1 MSESNQPPFLQF
13 LETGMAKG
21 GFETDDVLSALLPL
35 LKQVVAAHEA
45 GLVAPLDGIHDLVCT
60 EAGQLMFAPA
70 KVSSPEKNTSKVEA
84 MQAAFSSAV
93 EVVAESRRTADIDA
107 GSLTVSDLGVGATD
121 GDITKPAFL
130 PSYRSWEHA
139 VGHHDELTDIFSLGM
154 LLASVACGLDFT
166 YAGELELFTVNRTNL
181 FSISPRLNPVL
192 ASTIV
197 HMTELNRHKRAQDL
211 GQMISRLENYREQ
224 MVDFDTNVFTKKEFK
239 ESPITGKRRLIQSHL
254 RDRLFEIS
262 RRNRLIYFKPTLQT
276 LNLTIASVPVL
287 LDYRNIK
294 LEQLF
299 VWHRELAA
307 TVTDGAPMSLGK
319 YLRFEDAPYIPG
331 VLDKIISE
339 ARRDRAEYGFAQLR
353 LVLCFLRWNNL
364 KEDKHERI
372 HSPLL
377 LLPVE
382 LTKKKGVR
390 DNYVLDPTSSEA
402 EVNPA
407 LRHHLKEL
415 YNLSLPEFIDLK
427 DTSLDQF
434 YDALK
439 AQIQASEP
447 GVTLN
452 KIDRPQIELIHEK
465 ARQRVDQYRRRMK
478 LQARKARVTSKPDY
492 SYDRENLKPLGLQ
505 LFLEKVRPTPM
516 PLRDVAGAPPQVRL
530 PHIVAADVRRR
541 SSAEDNADPP
551 PHVGGYTV
559 SHIVPEP
566 ASQAEP
572 GKVLE
577 TERQMFA
584 LREGDNQNPYSWDF
598 DLCSLT
604 LGNFNYRKMTLVR
617 DYAKL
622 IETDMASGA
631 FDTVFSL
638 TPKPPEEAQA
648 PALDL
653 ADQHLV
659 ISCDATQASAIARAR
674 TGASYI
680 IQGPPG
686 TGKSQ
691 TITNLIADY
700 VARGK
705 RVLFVCEKRAA
716 IDVVFHRLRQQGLD
730 ELCCLIHDSQTDKK
744 AFIQNLKQTYEKFLG
759 QADLDPEAESL
770 RAKTLKAMEQDI
782 AALRRFSDVMREA
795 QAHTGIGVR
804 SLLHRLV
811 ELRGR
816 AVELPPEVED
826 VLPEYPL
833 WQQHGD
839 VISRL
844 QAALTDLGEEL
855 CFAKHPLRW
864 LGKGILQADR
874 PLEALSKHLDQ
885 AEDLLDAIE
894 SALELSG
901 LPGELWDT
909 FEEIQTILEFAVR
922 VRPLAERNL
931 LGVLTHGAAE
941 QSFTALATDLDK
953 KTRTH
958 EKAQAKTA
966 GWREP
971 LSPDDT
977 ENALAQAQAFE
988 KSIFRFLQPAFWRLK
1003 KTIQTRYNFSQHA
1016 VPPAWSK
1023 VLSDLSAQHKALAEY
1038 QTLQQHAATEWRVED
1053 VEAFRNQ
1060 VAEMKSDPRLT
1071 HPSIKALL
1079 KLLAESAEAGTLI
1092 DNLAGIHDRFT
1103 ALDDTLSA
1111 ALAEHEQ
1118 FEFAELAD
1126 VLGKL
1131 RAQTGTLAELSPIL
1145 SEVADLP
1152 DAFTHALRHAPVL
1165 LSEFEAA
1172 IGHKSVNLVYREDR
1186 AVNRFEGRTLV
1197 RKMEQLEKRYRE
1209 WLGLNARSLRMAVR
1223 QKFLEHVNISSLP
1236 AAQLNQEQK
1245 SFKKSYAAGRRD
1257 LEHEFGKTMRY
1268 KSIRDLAAGETG
1280 QIIQDLK
1287 PIWLMSPLSV
1297 SDTLPLDPEL
1307 FDVVIFDEAS
1317 QIPMEEA
1324 IPAIYRSHQTIVVG
1338 DEMQLPPTTFFAS
1351 ARTDDESV
1359 IVEEEGERIEVDL
1372 DSDSFLTQSAQNLPS
1387 TLLAWHYR
1395 SRYESLI
1402 SFSNSAF
1409 YSGNLYTI
1417 PDRQRAIADRP
1428 ELIVTAT
1435 EQGGANVDALL
1446 ARSISFHFMENGL
1459 YEDRRNPN
1467 EAAYIAQMVREILRR
1482 DTKLSIGLVAF
1493 SEAQQG
1499 ELESALSRLAD
1510 EDATFAALLE
1520 TEYVREE
1527 NDVFCG
1533 LFVKNL
1539 ENVQG
1544 DERDIIIMS
1553 VCYGH
1558 DANGRMLMNFGP
1570 INQRGGEKR
1579 LNVIFSRA
1587 KHHMA
1592 IVSSIRHHDITN
1604 DYNDGANSLKN
1615 FLYYAEAV
1623 SKGDEATARRVLENL
1638 NPLSRKA
1645 LVPLSKGDAVVEK
1658 LAVALRERGYEVDLN
1673 VGQSKFRCDLA
1684 VRSKTD
1690 SLYQLGILVDTH
1702 GHYANPNLLDRY
1714 LMQPSILK
1722 AFGWRFALVLTKN
1735 WYHTPDD
1742 VLTRIEKLLQG
1753 QEVEVEL
1760 EEEEALVETLAPP
1773 AAPPTTTPAPPQ
1785 PMQAETNRS
1794 DVTQVS
1800 PVEPSAASPGT
1811 TRRFEFVGGSSQK
1824 FWEISVSGNSFTVR
1838 FGRIGTAGQAQTKN
1852 FSDEA
1857 KAKREAES
1865 LIAEKVKKGY
1875 AEIIK

>member
-1 MSESNQPPFLQF
+1 MSEPTQPTFLTF
-13 LETGMAKG
+13 LEAGVAKG
-21 GFETDDVLSALLPL
+21 GFETDDVLAAVLPL
-35 LKQVVAAHEA
+35 MEQVLAAHEA
-45 GLVAPLDGIHDLVCT
+45 GLVAPLDGIKDLNVT
-60 EAGQLMFAPA
+60 EAGHLMFAPA
-70 KVSSPEKNTSKVEA
+70 KVNSPEKNTAKVESL
-84 MQAAFSSAV
+84 QASVSSAV
-93 EVVAESRRTADIDA
+93 EVVAESRRVADVDQA
-107 GSLTVSDLGVGATD
+107 TLAVSDQRVGDAEAGVTM
-121 GDITKPAFL
+121 PVYL
-130 PSYRSWEHA
+130 PGYRCWEQA
-139 VGHHDELTDIFSLGM
+139 VGHHDELTDIFSLGQ
-154 LLASVACGLDFT
+154 LLASVALGLDFT
-166 YAGELELFTVNRTNL
+166 DVGELELFTVNRTNL
-181 FSISPRLNPVL
+181 FAISLRVNPVL

-197 HMTELNRHKRAQDL
+197 QMTELNRHKRAQDL
-211 GQMISRLENYREQ
+211 GQMISRLQNYRDQ
-224 MVDFDTNVFTKKEFK
+224 SVDFDTNIFKRKEFQ
-239 ESPITGKRRLIQSHL
+239 ESPVTGKRRLIQSHL

-276 LNLTIASVPVL
+276 LNLTVASVPIL

-299 VWHRELAA
+299 VWHAELAG
-307 TVTDGAPMSLGK
+307 TVTEGAPMSLGK

-377 LLPVE
+377 LLPCE

-390 DNYVLDPTSSEA
+390 DNYVLDPTTSEA

-415 YNLSLPEFIDLK
+415 YNLSLPEFVDLK
-427 DTSLDQF
+427 ETSLDQF

-447 GVTLN
+447 GVVLN

-478 LQARKARVTSKPDY
+478 LQARKARATVKPDY

-505 LFLEKVRPTPM
+505 LFLAKVRPTPL
-516 PLRDVAGAPPQVRL
+516 PLRDVAGAPPLPRL
-530 PHIVAADVRRR
+530 PHIVD
-541 SSAEDNADPP
+541 SSA
-551 PHVGGYTV
+551 
-559 SHIVPEP
+559 S
-566 ASQAEP
+566 AET

-638 TPKPPEEAQA
+638 TPKPPEEAHA
-648 PALDL
+648 PALEL
-653 ADQHLV
+653 PDQHLV

-744 AFIQNLKQTYEKFLG
+744 AFIQNLKQTYEKFLS
-759 QADLDPEAESL
+759 QADLDPEAEAL
-770 RAKTLKAMEQDI
+770 RAKALKAMEQDL
-782 AALRRFSDVMREA
+782 ATLQRFSEVMRQSHA
-795 QAHTGIGVR
+795 RTGVAVR

-816 AVELPPEVED
+816 ATELAPEIED
-826 VLPEYPL
+826 LLPEYPL

-839 VISRL
+839 VVDRL
-844 QAALTDLGEEL
+844 ELALADVGEER

-864 LGKGILQADR
+864 LGKGVLHADR
-874 PLEALSKHLDQ
+874 PLEALTKHLDE

-901 LPGELWDT
+901 LPHELWDT

-922 VRPLAERNL
+922 VRPLAERRL
-931 LGVLTHGAAE
+931 IGVLTHGSAEQAFNAVAAE
-941 QSFTALATDLDK
+941 LDK
-953 KTRTH
+953 KAKALQ
-958 EKAQAKTA
+958 KAQAKT
-966 GWREP
+966 GSWREP

-988 KSIFRFLQPAFWRLK
+988 KSIFRFLQPAFYRLK
-1003 KTIQTRYNFSQHA
+1003 KTLQARYDFSQHA
-1016 VPPAWSK
+1016 VAPAWSK
-1023 VLSDLSAQHKALAEY
+1023 ILGDLAAQHKAFTEWQAV
-1038 QTLQQHAATEWRVED
+1038 QQQAASEWRVD
-1053 VEAFRNQ
+1053 DADTFRTQ
-1060 VAEMKSDPRLT
+1060 VAEMKGDARLT

-1079 KLLAESAEAGTLI
+1079 KLLANADEAGGLME
-1092 DNLAGIHDRFT
+1092 NLAGIHDRFT
-1103 ALDDTLSA
+1103 ALDQT
-1111 ALAEHEQ
+1111 LAETLAEYEQ
-1118 FEFAELAD
+1118 FEFPELAD

-1131 RAQTGTLAELSPIL
+1131 REQTGALAELSPIL
-1145 SEVADLP
+1145 SELVDLP
-1152 DAFTHALRHAPVL
+1152 DNFTYALRHAPVPL
-1165 LSEFEAA
+1165 NEFEAVV
-1172 IGHKSVNLVYREDR
+1172 GHKSLNQLYREDR
-1186 AVNRFEGRTLV
+1186 AVNRFEGRTLY
-1197 RKMEQLEKRYRE
+1197 RKMEQLEKRHRE
-1209 WLGLNARSLRMAVR
+1209 WLSLNARCIRMAVR
-1223 QKFLEHVNISSLP
+1223 QKFLEHVSVSSLP

-1245 SFKKSYAAGRRD
+1245 VFKKSYAAGRRD

-1268 KSIRDLAAGETG
+1268 KSIRDLAGGETG
-1280 QIIQDLK
+1280 QVIQDLK

-1351 ARTDDESV
+1351 ARTEDESV

-1402 SFSNSAF
+1402 SFSNAAF

-1428 ELIVTAT
+1428 ELIVTAN

-1446 ARSISFHFMENGL
+1446 ARSISFHVMENGL

-1467 EAAYIAQMVREILRR
+1467 EAAYIAQMVREILKR
-1482 DTKLSIGLVAF
+1482 DIKLSIGLVAF

-1499 ELESALSRLAD
+1499 EIESALSRLAE
-1510 EDATFAALLE
+1510 EDVDFAARLE
-1520 TEYVREE
+1520 NEYVREE

-1558 DANGRMLMNFGP
+1558 DANDRMLMNFGP

-1615 FLYYAEAV
+1615 FLHYAEAV
-1623 SKGDEATARRVLENL
+1623 SRGDEATARRVLENL

-1645 LVPLSKGDAVVEK
+1645 LAPLSRGDAVVEG
-1658 LAVALRERGYEVDLN
+1658 LAAALRQRGYAVDLN

-1684 VRSKTD
+1684 VRGNAD
-1690 SLYQLGILVDTH
+1690 SLYQLGVLVDTD

-1714 LMQPSILK
+1714 LMQPGILK
-1722 AFGWRFALVLTKN
+1722 AFGWRFALVLTKD
-1735 WYHTPDD
+1735 WYHNPDD
-1742 VLTRIEKLLQG
+1742 VLVRLEKLLRG
-1753 QEVEVEL
+1753 EEVAGEPEP
-1760 EEEEALVETLAPP
+1760 EEEIVETPP
-1773 AAPPTTTPAPPQ
+1773 PPQPTRGSAPPTL
-1785 PMQAETNRS
+1785 QAT
-1794 DVTQVS
+1794 V
-1800 PVEPSAASPGT
+1800 PIAASGEPPPVIPPPVPPIPPPIPGAM
-1811 TRRFEFVGGSSQK
+1811 RHFEFVGGSSNK
-1824 FWEISVSGNSFTVR
+1824 FWQITVAGNSFTVR
-1838 FGRIGTAGQAQTKN
+1838 FGRIGTPGQSQTKS
-1852 FSDEA
+1852 FADEA
-1857 KAKREAES
+1857 KAKREAEG

-1875 AEIIK
+1875 VETQSGSQI

>member
-1 MSESNQPPFLQF
+1 MNEQSQPPFLNF
-13 LETGMAKG
+13 LAAGVAKG
-21 GFETDDVLSALLPL
+21 GFEADDVLAALLPL
-35 LKQVVAAHEA
+35 MKQVRAVHEA
-45 GLVAPLDGIHDLVCT
+45 GLVAPLDGIKDLNVT
-60 EAGQLMFAPA
+60 DAGQLMFAPA
-70 KVSSPEKNTSKVEA
+70 KVNPPEKNSAKVESL
-84 MQAAFSSAV
+84 QAPVSGAV
-93 EVVAESRRTADIDA
+93 DVVAESRRVADVDRA
-107 GSLTVSDLGVGATD
+107 TLTVTDHRISDGEAG
-121 GDITKPAFL
+121 ITKPVYL
-130 PSYRSWEHA
+130 PGYRCWEHA
-139 VGHHDELTDIFSLGM
+139 IGHHDELTDIFSLGQ

-166 YAGELELFTVNRTNL
+166 DASALESFTVNRTNL
-181 FSISPRLNPVL
+181 FVINPRLNPVL

-197 HMTELNRHKRAQDL
+197 QMMELNRHKRAQDL
-211 GQMISRLENYREQ
+211 GQMISRLENYRDQ
-224 MVDFDTNVFTKKEFK
+224 SVDFDTNIFQRQEFQ
-239 ESPITGKRRLIQSHL
+239 ESPVTGKRRLIQSHL

-262 RRNRLIYFKPTLQT
+262 RRNRLIHFKPTLQT

-287 LDYRNIK
+287 LDHRNIK

-299 VWHRELAA
+299 VWHPELAA
-307 TVTDGAPMSLGK
+307 AVTEGAPMSLGK

-390 DNYVLDPTSSEA
+390 DNYVLDPASSEA

-415 YNLSLPEFIDLK
+415 YNLSLPEFVDLK
-427 DTSLDQF
+427 ETSLDQF
-434 YDALK
+434 HDALK

-452 KIDRPQIELIHEK
+452 KMDRPQIELIHEK
-465 ARQRVDQYRRRMK
+465 ARQRVDQYRRRLQ
-478 LQARKARVTSKPDY
+478 LQARQARTIAKPDY

-505 LFLEKVRPTPM
+505 LFLEKVRPTPL
-516 PLRDVAGAPPQVRL
+516 PLRDAAGAPPQPRL
-530 PHIVAADVRRR
+530 PHMVAPTAPAD
-541 SSAEDNADPP
+541 A
-551 PHVGGYTV
+551 G
-559 SHIVPEP
+559 
-566 ASQAEP
+566 Q
-572 GKVLE
+572 VLE

-638 TPKPPEEAQA
+638 APKPPGEA
-648 PALDL
+648 PAPTLEL
-653 ADQHLV
+653 PEQHLV
-659 ISCDATQASAIARAR
+659 ISCDATQATAIARAR

-744 AFIQNLKQTYEKFLG
+744 AFIQNLKQTYEKFLS

-770 RAKTLKAMEQDI
+770 RIKSLRAMEQDV
-782 AALRRFSDVMREA
+782 ATLRRFSEVMRES
-795 QAHTGIGVR
+795 HRRTGIPVR

-816 AVELPPEVED
+816 AAELPPEVED
-826 VLPEYPL
+826 LLPEYPI
-833 WQQHGD
+833 WQQHGE

-844 QAALTDLGEEL
+844 QCALKDLGDET
-855 CFAKHPLRW
+855 CFARHPLRW
-864 LGKGILQADR
+864 LGKGVLQADR
-874 PLEALSKHLDQ
+874 PLEALAKKLDE
-885 AEDLLDAIE
+885 AEALLDAIE

-931 LGVLTHGAAE
+931 IGVLTHGPAEHAYNALAAE
-941 QSFTALATDLDK
+941 IDKRAKALQ
-953 KTRTH
+953 
-958 EKAQAKTA
+958 KAREKTA
-966 GWREP
+966 AWRDP
-971 LSPDDT
+971 LSIDDT

-988 KSIFRFLQPAFWRLK
+988 KSIFRFLRPSFHRLK
-1003 KTIQTRYNFSQHA
+1003 KTLQARYDFSQHA
-1016 VPPAWSK
+1016 IAPAWSRI
-1023 VLSDLSAQHKALAEY
+1023 LGDLAAQHKAFAEW
-1038 QTLQQHAATEWRVED
+1038 QAAQQQAAGEWRVD
-1053 VEAFRNQ
+1053 DADAFRTQ
-1060 VAEMKSDPRLT
+1060 VSEMKSDSRLA
-1071 HPSIKALL
+1071 HPSVKALL
-1079 KLLAESAEAGTLI
+1079 KLLAETDEAGALVG
-1092 DNLAGIHDRFT
+1092 NLAGIHDRFS
-1103 ALDDTLSA
+1103 ALDQTLAETLAEYERFEFPELSEVLA
-1111 ALAEHEQ
+1111 ALR
-1118 FEFAELAD
+1118 
-1126 VLGKL
+1126 K
-1131 RAQTGTLAELSPIL
+1131 QTAALAELSPIL
-1145 SEVADLP
+1145 SEVAELP
-1152 DAFTHALRHAPVL
+1152 ESFAYALRHAPVAL
-1165 LSEFEAA
+1165 NEFEAA
-1172 IGHKSVNLVYREDR
+1172 VGHKSLNQLYREDR
-1186 AVNRFEGRTLV
+1186 VVNRFEGRTLL
-1197 RKMEQLEKRYRE
+1197 RKMELLEKRYRE
-1209 WLGLNARSLRMAVR
+1209 WLGLNARCIRMAVR

-1245 SFKKSYAAGRRD
+1245 AFKKSYAAGRRD

-1268 KSIRDLAAGETG
+1268 KSIRDLAAGDTG
-1280 QIIQDLK
+1280 QVIQDLK

-1351 ARTDDESV
+1351 ARTEDASV
-1359 IVEEEGERIEVDL
+1359 IVEEEGERFEVDL

-1402 SFSNSAF
+1402 SFSNAAF

-1417 PDRQRAIADRP
+1417 PDRQRAVSDRP
-1428 ELIVTAT
+1428 ELIVTT
-1435 EQGGANVDALL
+1435 NEQGGANVDALL
-1446 ARSISFHFMENGL
+1446 ARSISFHFMEHGV

-1467 EAAYIAQMVREILRR
+1467 EAAYIAQTVREILKR

-1499 ELESALSRLAD
+1499 EIESALSRLAE
-1510 EDATFAALLE
+1510 EDAGFAARLE
-1520 TEYVREE
+1520 NEYVREE

-1558 DANGRMLMNFGP
+1558 DANNRMLMNFGP

-1615 FLYYAEAV
+1615 FLQYAEAV

-1645 LVPLSKGDAVVEK
+1645 LAPLGKGDAVVEG
-1658 LAVALRERGYEVDLN
+1658 LAAALRQRGHAVDLN
-1673 VGQSKFRCDLA
+1673 VGQSRFRCDLA
-1684 VRSKTD
+1684 VRGGAD
-1690 SLYQLGILVDTH
+1690 SMYQLGILVDTD

-1714 LMQPSILK
+1714 LMQPGILK
-1722 AFGWRFALVLTKN
+1722 AFGWRFALVLTKD
-1735 WYHTPDD
+1735 WYHNPED
-1742 VLTRIEKLLQG
+1742 VLARLEKLLQG
-1753 QEVEVEL
+1753 QEVETEPEP
-1760 EEEEALVETLAPP
+1760 EEEIAETP
-1773 AAPPTTTPAPPQ
+1773 PAPP
-1785 PMQAETNRS
+1785 PTRGS
-1794 DVTQVS
+1794 TPPTSPVTTPVDV
-1800 PVEPSAASPGT
+1800 PVEPPPVIPPPGPPT
-1811 TRRFEFVGGSSQK
+1811 SKPVPSSMRHFEFVGGSSNK
-1824 FWEISVSGNSFTVR
+1824 FWEITVDGNSFTVR
-1838 FGRIGTAGQAQTKN
+1838 FGRIGTTGQSQTKT
-1852 FSDEA
+1852 FADEA
-1857 KAKREAES
+1857 KAKREAEN
-1865 LIAEKVKKGY
+1865 LVTEKLKKGY
-1875 AEIIK
+1875 KEKPA

>member
-1 MSESNQPPFLQF
+1 MSEQPQPPFLKF
-13 LETGMAKG
+13 LEAGVVKG
-21 GFETDDVLSALLPL
+21 GFEADDVLAALLPL
-35 LKQVVAAHEA
+35 MKQVLAVHEA
-45 GLVAPLDGIHDLVCT
+45 GLVAPLDGIRDLTVT
-60 EAGQLMFAPA
+60 DAGQWMFAPA
-70 KVSSPEKNTSKVEA
+70 KVNPPEKNSAKVESL
-84 MQAAFSSAV
+84 QAPVSSAV
-93 EVVAESRRTADIDA
+93 EVVAESRRVADVDQA
-107 GSLTVSDLGVGATD
+107 TLTVTDQRVSDAEAS
-121 GDITKPAFL
+121 ITKPVYL
-130 PSYRSWEHA
+130 PGYRCWEH
-139 VGHHDELTDIFSLGM
+139 VIGHHDELTDIFSLGL
-154 LLASVACGLDFT
+154 LLASVGCGLDFT
-166 YAGELELFTVNRTNL
+166 DAGELELFAVNRTNL

-197 HMTELNRHKRAQDL
+197 QMTELNRHKRAQDL
-211 GQMISRLENYREQ
+211 GQMISRLENYRDQ
-224 MVDFDTNVFTKKEFK
+224 SVDFDTNLFQRQEFQ
-239 ESPITGKRRLIQSHL
+239 ESPVTGKRRLIQSHL

-262 RRNRLIYFKPTLQT
+262 RRNRLIYFKPTLHT

-299 VWHRELAA
+299 LWHPELAA
-307 TVTDGAPMSLGK
+307 TVTEGAPMSLGK

-339 ARRDRAEYGFAQLR
+339 TRRDRAEYGFAQLR

-415 YNLSLPEFIDLK
+415 YNLSLPEFVDLK
-427 DTSLDQF
+427 ETSLDQF

-465 ARQRVDQYRRRMK
+465 ARQRVDQYRRRLK
-478 LQARKARVTSKPDY
+478 LQARKSRAVAKPDY

-505 LFLEKVRPTPM
+505 LFLEKVRPTPL
-516 PLRDVAGAPPQVRL
+516 PLRDVAGAPPQSRL
-530 PHIVAADVRRR
+530 PHMVNPTAP
-541 SSAEDNADPP
+541 AEA
-551 PHVGGYTV
+551 
-559 SHIVPEP
+559 
-566 ASQAEP
+566 

-648 PALDL
+648 PTLEL
-653 ADQHLV
+653 PDQHLV

-744 AFIQNLKQTYEKFLG
+744 AFIQNLKQTYEKFLS

-782 AALRRFSDVMREA
+782 ATLRRFSEVMRESHR
-795 QAHTGIGVR
+795 QTGIPVR

-816 AVELPPEVED
+816 AAELPPEVED
-826 VLPEYPL
+826 LLPEYPL

-839 VISRL
+839 VINRL
-844 QAALTDLGEEL
+844 QSALEDLGDET

-864 LGKGILQADR
+864 LGKGVLQADR
-874 PLEALSKHLDQ
+874 PLETLAKHLDE

-894 SALELSG
+894 NALELSG
-901 LPGELWDT
+901 LPGELWDA

-931 LGVLTHGAAE
+931 IGVLTHGPTEQVYNTLAAE
-941 QSFTALATDLDK
+941 IDKRAKALHKA
-953 KTRTH
+953 R
-958 EKAQAKTA
+958 EKNAA
-966 GWREP
+966 WRDP

-988 KSIFRFLQPAFWRLK
+988 KSIFRFLQPSFYRLK
-1003 KTIQTRYNFSQHA
+1003 KTLQARYDFSQHA
-1016 VPPAWSK
+1016 VAPAWSK
-1023 VLSDLSAQHKALAEY
+1023 ILGDLATQHKAFTDWQA
-1038 QTLQQHAATEWRVED
+1038 TQQQAASEWRVD
-1053 VEAFRNQ
+1053 DADAFRAQ
-1060 VAEMKSDPRLT
+1060 VSEMKSDARLA
-1071 HPSIKALL
+1071 HPSVKALL
-1079 KLLAESAEAGTLI
+1079 KLLAATDEAGAMVEH
-1092 DNLAGIHDRFT
+1092 LAGIHDRFG
-1103 ALDDTLSA
+1103 ALDQT
-1111 ALAEHEQ
+1111 LAETLAEYEQ
-1118 FEFAELAD
+1118 FEFPELSE
-1126 VLGKL
+1126 VLARL
-1131 RAQTGTLAELSPIL
+1131 REQTGALAELSPIL

-1152 DAFTHALRHAPVL
+1152 ESFAYALRHAPVAL
-1165 LSEFEAA
+1165 NEFEAA
-1172 IGHKSVNLVYREDR
+1172 VGHKSLNQLYREDR
-1186 AVNRFEGRTLV
+1186 VVNRFEGRTLL
-1197 RKMEQLEKRYRE
+1197 RKMELLEKRYRE
-1209 WLGLNARSLRMAVR
+1209 WLGLNARCIRMAVR
-1223 QKFLEHVNISSLP
+1223 QKFLEHVNVSSLP

-1245 SFKKSYAAGRRD
+1245 AFKKSYAAGRRD

-1280 QIIQDLK
+1280 QVIQDLK

-1351 ARTDDESV
+1351 ARTEDESV
-1359 IVEEEGERIEVDL
+1359 IVEEEGERFEVDL

-1402 SFSNSAF
+1402 SFSNAAF

-1428 ELIVTAT
+1428 ELIITAN
-1435 EQGGANVDALL
+1435 EQGGENVDALL
-1446 ARSISFHFMENGL
+1446 ARSISFHFMEKGV

-1467 EAAYIAQMVREILRR
+1467 EAAYIAQMVREILKR

-1499 ELESALSRLAD
+1499 EIESALSRLAE
-1510 EDATFAALLE
+1510 EDAEFATRIE
-1520 TEYVREE
+1520 NEYVREE

-1558 DANGRMLMNFGP
+1558 DANDRMLMNFGP

-1615 FLYYAEAV
+1615 FLHYAEAV

-1645 LVPLSKGDAVVEK
+1645 LAPLSKGDAVVEG
-1658 LAVALRERGYEVDLN
+1658 LAAALRQRGYAVDLN

-1684 VRSKTD
+1684 VRGGSD
-1690 SLYQLGILVDTH
+1690 SMYQLGILVDTD

-1714 LMQPSILK
+1714 LMQPGILK
-1722 AFGWRFALVLTKN
+1722 AFGWRFALVLTKD
-1735 WYHTPDD
+1735 WYHNPED
-1742 VLTRIEKLLQG
+1742 VLARLEKLLQG
-1753 QEVEVEL
+1753 QEVETEPEP
-1760 EEEEALVETLAPP
+1760 EEEIAETPP
-1773 AAPPTTTPAPPQ
+1773 IPSPTRGSTPPTLPVTTPVGA
-1785 PMQAETNRS
+1785 
-1794 DVTQVS
+1794 
-1800 PVEPSAASPGT
+1800 PVEPPPVNPPPVLPTAKSVPGSV
-1811 TRRFEFVGGSSQK
+1811 RHFEFVGGSSNK
-1824 FWEISVSGNSFTVR
+1824 FWEITVAGNSLTVR
-1838 FGRIGTAGQAQTKN
+1838 FGRIGTAGQSQTKS
-1852 FSDEA
+1852 FADEA
-1857 KAKREAES
+1857 KARREAEN
-1865 LIAEKVKKGY
+1865 LVTEKVKKGY
-1875 AEIIK
+1875 VERAQ

>member
-1 MSESNQPPFLQF
+1 MSEPTQSSFLKF
-13 LETGMAKG
+13 LEAGVAKG
-21 GFETDDVLSALLPL
+21 GFETEDVLAAVLPL
-35 LKQVVAAHEA
+35 MKQVLAAHEA
-45 GLVAPLDGIHDLVCT
+45 GLVAPLNGIEDLIIT
-60 EAGQLMFAPA
+60 EAGQFMFAPA
-70 KVSSPEKNTSKVEA
+70 KANSSKKNSAKVKSL
-84 MQAAFSSAV
+84 QSPVCNAV
-93 EVVAESRRTADIDA
+93 EVVAESRRVTDVDQSMLTISDSSVSAADGGAADGGA
-107 GSLTVSDLGVGATD
+107 ADGGAADGSAADSG
-121 GDITKPAFL
+121 ITKPVFL
-130 PSYRSWEHA
+130 PGYRNWEC
-139 VGHHDELTDIFSLGM
+139 VIGHHDELTDMFSLGL

-166 YAGELELFTVNRTNL
+166 DAGELELFTLNRTNL
-181 FSISPRLNPVL
+181 FSINPRLNPVL

-211 GQMISRLENYREQ
+211 EQMILRLENYREQ
-224 MVDFDTNVFTKKEFK
+224 TVDFDANVFTKKEFQQ
-239 ESPITGKRRLIQSHL
+239 SPITGKRRLIQSHL

-276 LNLTIASVPVL
+276 LNLTIASVPLL
-287 LDYRNIK
+287 LDCRNIK

-299 VWHRELAA
+299 VWHSELAA
-307 TVTDGAPMSLGK
+307 TVTDGAPMSIGK
-319 YLRFEDAPYIPG
+319 YLRFEDAPYISG

-339 ARRDRAEYGFAQLR
+339 ARRNRAEYGFAQLR

-382 LTKKKGVR
+382 LTRKKGVR
-390 DNYVLDPTSSEA
+390 DNYVLDPAASEA

-415 YNLSLPEFIDLK
+415 YGLSLPEFVDLK
-427 DTSLDQF
+427 ETSLDQF
-434 YDALK
+434 CDALRT
-439 AQIQASEP
+439 QIQASEP

-465 ARQRVDQYRRRMK
+465 ARQRVDQYRQRMK
-478 LQARKARVTSKPDY
+478 LQARAARVARKPDY

-505 LFLEKVRPTPM
+505 LFLEKVQPTPM
-516 PLRDVAGAPPQVRL
+516 PLREVAGAPPLPRL
-530 PHIVAADVRRR
+530 PHIVDA
-541 SSAEDNADPP
+541 NAP
-551 PHVGGYTV
+551 VET
-559 SHIVPEP
+559 E
-566 ASQAEP
+566 
-572 GKVLE
+572 KVLE
-577 TERQMFA
+577 IERQMFA

-598 DLCSLT
+598 DLCNLT

-622 IETDMASGA
+622 IETDIASGA

-638 TPKPPEEAQA
+638 TPRTLEDAHA

-659 ISCDATQASAIARAR
+659 VSCDATQASAIARAR

-730 ELCCLIHDSQTDKK
+730 SLCCLIHDSQTDKK
-744 AFIQNLKQTYEKFLG
+744 AFIQNLKQTYETFIS
-759 QADLDPEAESL
+759 QADLDPDAAAL
-770 RAKTLKAMEQDI
+770 RAKALKAMEQDI
-782 AALRRFSDVMREA
+782 GALRRFSDVMRQEH
-795 QAHTGIGVR
+795 AHTGVAVR

-816 AVELPPEVED
+816 ASELPPEVED
-826 VLPEYPL
+826 LLPEYPL
-833 WQQHGD
+833 WQQYGD
-839 VISRL
+839 VINRL
-844 QAALTDLGEEL
+844 RTALDDLGEER

-864 LGKGILQADR
+864 LGKSVLQADR
-874 PLEALSKHLDQ
+874 PLEALLKHLDQ

-901 LPGELWDT
+901 LPSKLWDT
-909 FEEIQTILEFAVR
+909 FEEIQIILEFAVR
-922 VRPLAERNL
+922 LRPLAQRKL
-931 LGVLTHGAAE
+931 AGVLTHGPEE
-941 QSFTALATDLDK
+941 QSFAALAANLDK
-953 KTRTH
+953 KTKALH
-958 EKAQAKTA
+958 MSQEKTT
-966 GWREP
+966 GWHDL

-977 ENALAQAQAFE
+977 ENALAQTQAFE
-988 KSIFRFLQPAFWRLK
+988 KSIFRFLKPAFWRLK
-1003 KTIQTRYNFSQHA
+1003 KTLQARYDFSQHA

-1023 VLSDLSAQHKALAEY
+1023 ILMDLSAYHKAMAEWRAA
-1038 QTLQQHAATEWRVED
+1038 QQYAAAEWRVDD
-1053 VEAFRNQ
+1053 VDAFQSQ
-1060 VAEMKSDPRLT
+1060 VAEIKNDPRLT

-1079 KLLAESAEAGTLI
+1079 KLLAVTSEASALI
-1092 DNLAGIHDRFT
+1092 ENLAGIHGRFT
-1103 ALDDTLSA
+1103 ALDATLGE
-1111 ALAEHEQ
+1111 ALAEYEQ
-1118 FEFAELAD
+1118 FKFPELAD
-1126 VLGKL
+1126 VLAKL
-1131 RAQTGTLAELSPIL
+1131 REQTGALAELSPIL

-1152 DAFTHALRHAPVL
+1152 DAFIHALRHAPVPL
-1165 LSEFEAA
+1165 NEFEAA
-1172 IGHKSVNLVYREDR
+1172 VGHKSLNRVYREDR
-1186 AVNRFEGRTLV
+1186 AVSRFDGHTLN
-1197 RKMEQLEKRYRE
+1197 RKMDQLEKRYEE
-1209 WLGLNARSLRMAVR
+1209 WMGLNARCIRMAVR

-1236 AAQLNQEQK
+1236 AAQLSQEQK
-1245 SFKKSYAAGRRD
+1245 AFKKSYAAGRRD

-1280 QIIQDLK
+1280 QVIQDLK
-1287 PIWLMSPLSV
+1287 PIWLMSPLSI

-1307 FDVVIFDEAS
+1307 FNVVIFDEAS

-1338 DEMQLPPTTFFAS
+1338 DEMQLPPTTFFSS
-1351 ARTDDESV
+1351 ARTDDESIV
-1359 IVEEEGERIEVDL
+1359 VEEDGERIEVDL

-1395 SRYESLI
+1395 SRCESLI
-1402 SFSNSAF
+1402 CYSNSAF

-1417 PDRQRAIADRP
+1417 PDRQRAIANRP
-1428 ELIVTAT
+1428 ELIFSAT
-1435 EQGGANVDALL
+1435 MQSGANVDALL
-1446 ARSISFHFMENGL
+1446 ARSISFHFMEAGI
-1459 YEDRRNPN
+1459 YENRRNPA
-1467 EAAYIAQMVREILRR
+1467 EAAYIAQMVRGILQR

-1493 SEAQQG
+1493 SEAQQC
-1499 ELESALSRLAD
+1499 EIESALNRLGE
-1510 EDATFAALLE
+1510 EDSEFAARLE
-1520 TEYVREE
+1520 NEYIREE

-1558 DANGRMLMNFGP
+1558 DANGQLRMNFGP

-1592 IVSSIRHHDITN
+1592 IVSSIRHQDITN
-1604 DYNDGANSLKN
+1604 DYNDGANCLKN
-1615 FLYYAEAV
+1615 FLHYAEAI
-1623 SKGDEATARRVLENL
+1623 SKGDEAAARWVLENL

-1645 LVPLSKGDAVVEK
+1645 LAPLSKGDAVVK
-1658 LAVALRERGYEVDLN
+1658 DLAAALCRRGYVVDLN

-1684 VRSKTD
+1684 VRGNAD
-1690 SLYQLGILVDTH
+1690 SFYQLGVLVDTD
-1702 GHYANPNLLDRY
+1702 GHYSNPNLLDRY

-1722 AFGWRFALVLTKN
+1722 AFGWRFAMVLTKD
-1735 WYHTPDD
+1735 WYHEQDN
-1742 VLTRIEKLLQG
+1742 VLARLEKLLQG
-1753 QEVEVEL
+1753 QEVGSEIEPP
-1760 EEEEALVETLAPP
+1760 EEEIDDRIPPSP
-1773 AAPPTTTPAPPQ
+1773 AAPST
-1785 PMQAETNRS
+1785 
-1794 DVTQVS
+1794 
-1800 PVEPSAASPGT
+1800 AASMVTPEQPRVIAPITLPTASSGLSLVHH
-1811 TRRFEFVGGSSQK
+1811 FEFVGGSSKK
-1824 FWEISVSGNSFTVR
+1824 FWEIFIAGNSFTVR
-1838 FGRIGTAGQAQTKN
+1838 FGRIGTPGQSQTKT
-1852 FSDEA
+1852 FADEVKAESEA
-1857 KAKREAES
+1857 KA

-1875 AEIIK
+1875 IEKAEPTQ